1 MTLFK
6 RNERVLRGNNA
17 PCPYCSTTAVRFYEA
32 WCDEDKRC
40 VRIEQNYITKGVPI
54 NGSVSYAHVHSCY
67 RKRLRSHFPKDENGN
82 YVYVENKDDPFTTLP
97 NVPAVQEPPKPV
109 TGDLFA
115 NAMEAF
121 LGSTVEKIARD
132 TAQNCIRETSFPTKT
147 VVVRDNIQREIPGN
161 THKQL
166 ADVILAAQSRHVLMV
181 GMAGTGKSR
190 IAQDVARALD
200 LRYFSISLTSM
211 TPVSAIT
218 GMVRAEDITKP
229 AFRQAW
235 EHGGLFNFDE
245 MDHGHPN
252 IVGVVNEALSNGVMA
267 FPDGMIHKHDDF
279 KVTATANTYGRG
291 ADRQYVGANQL
302 DAATI
307 DRFATI
313 TIDVDEGLESTVA
326 YGTGADNQTVENT
339 LELVRRCRRN
349 ALTNGLRFLAT
360 PRATFGICE
369 HVRDGMSWDLAVEI
383 NLRKGATDDMWTK
396 LTA

>member
-1 MTLFK
+1 MSLTK

-17 PCPYCSTTAVRFYEA
+17 PCPYCRTISVRFYEA
-32 WCDEDKRC
+32 WCDVDRRM
-40 VRIEQNYITKGVPI
+40 VRIEQNVYTKATPI
-54 NGSVSYAHVHSCY
+54 GGEVKYGHVHSCY
-67 RKRLRSHFPKDENGN
+67 RKRLPSNFQKNENGDW
-82 YVYVENKDDPFTTLP
+82 VQKFDSSTPQETP
-97 NVPAVQEPPKPV
+97 NVPAVPEPPKAV

-121 LGSTVEKIARD
+121 LGATVEKIARE
-132 TAQNCIRETSFPTKT
+132 TAQNCIRETSFPTNT
-147 VVVRDNIQREIPGN
+147 VVIRDNVRQEIPGN

-200 LRYFSISLTSM
+200 LPYYSISLTSM

-235 EHGGLFNFDE
+235 ENGGLFNFDE

-267 FPDGMIHKHDDF
+267 FPDGMVHKHDDF

-313 TIDVDEGLESTVA
+313 TIDVDEALESTVA
-326 YGTGADNQTVENT
+326 YGTGADNQTVDRT

-369 HVRDGMSWDLAVEI
+369 HVRDGMCWDMAVEI
-383 NLRKGATDDMWTK
+383 NLRKGATDDMWEK